1 MKANTK
7 RISLIIAGVIT
18 LFIISFFGIKQYLYG
33 QSKLALTQID
43 AAISAQ
49 ELLLVKLA
57 DITRVNG
64 ADAPTERIIVD
75 CKATQRQRFDV
86 LLDSLSGAITA
97 VELAELDTL
106 FYKCGGFYAD
116 RKSVMATRLVREVQ
130 IFSDYITLRE
140 SLQKMPSDQSKKIQS
155 WQALAEAELKTAE
168 YFNSLVS
175 LQGTIINEL
184 CTGKSS
190 ASPEIVATL
199 GEVNKVRGQMVV
211 LSKQIEVNKT
221 EALAL

>member
-97 VELAELDTL
+97 VELAEPVFIYSGRRGD
-106 FYKCGGFYAD
+106 D
-116 RKSVMATRLVREVQ
+116 
-130 IFSDYITLRE
+130 FSDGRKTTAR
-140 SLQKMPSDQSKKIQS
+140 DKKRRQ
-155 WQALAEAELKTAE
+155 
-168 YFNSLVS
+168 
-175 LQGTIINEL
+175 NEPYVFV
-184 CTGKSS
+184 G
-190 ASPEIVATL
+190 VA
-199 GEVNKVRGQMVV
+199 
-211 LSKQIEVNKT
+211 
-221 EALAL
+221 A

>member
-1 MKANTK
+1 
-7 RISLIIAGVIT
+7 
-18 LFIISFFGIKQYLYG
+18 
-33 QSKLALTQID
+33 
-43 AAISAQ
+43 
-49 ELLLVKLA
+49 
-57 DITRVNG
+57 
-64 ADAPTERIIVD
+64 
-75 CKATQRQRFDV
+75 
-86 LLDSLSGAITA
+86 
-97 VELAELDTL
+97 
-106 FYKCGGFYAD
+106 
-116 RKSVMATRLVREVQ
+116 MATRLVREVQ

-184 CTGKSS
+184 RTGKSS